1 MSFNITGLEK
11 LQREFDEA
19 SRACKSLDGTLTT
32 LNFNPAGPDS
42 VNDAIR
48 QMELAVDSKTAP
60 YRSNT
65 LVSQMARELKEM
77 YRQKILEL
85 SRTGQK

>member
-19 SRACKSLDGTLTT
+19 SRACKSLEGTLTT
-32 LNFNPAGPDS
+32 LNFNPAEADS
-42 VNDAIR
+42 VKDAIR
-48 QMELAVDSKTAP
+48 QIELAIDSKTAR
-60 YRSNT
+60 YRGNT

-77 YRQKILEL
+77 FRQKILEQ
-85 SRTGQK
+85 SRIGQQ

>member
-19 SRACKSLDGTLTT
+19 SRACKSLDGNITT
-32 LNFNPAGPDS
+32 LNFNPAHPGS
-42 VNDAIR
+42 VKDAIR
-48 QMELAVDSKTAP
+48 QMELAIDNKTAP
-60 YRSNT
+60 YRGNT

-77 YRQKILEL
+77 YRQKILD
-85 SRTGQK
+85 RFRVGQK